1 MNFREKRP
9 KRPFRTIF
17 LMKIREKEAE
27 SAKRKPKEPPAET
40 PVHDEEDTDRDE
52 PEVPAS
58 CIPGIGLD
66 LEPEY
71 SVSG

>member
-1 MNFREKRP
+1 MSSDEDPTLTDAALRVR
-9 KRPFRTIF
+9 
-17 LMKIREKEAE
+17 REKEAE

-71 SVSG
+71 AVSG